1 MKINIKLLVLF
12 VLAYLV
18 ALVAL
23 TPLSWVQQ
31 YADPLLRAQGIQL
44 NDTHGN
50 LWQGS
55 GQLNLRTN
63 QSLQLEWDTRPLGL
77 FTGRLPVDV
86 RLSNPHLDMTG
97 QVQLKPTGF
106 ALEGVSGYI
115 DEPVFE
121 RFASAYNATIQGRL
135 VASDL
140 SASVGWGPSLGE
152 ADGELSWSGGPLDV
166 QMGRSNRTF
175 EVPQMQGNITSGDDG
190 WRLDIRALDDTPLID
205 AAVAPDGNAR
215 IAVQRSL
222 AERMNIPVPGGRQTL
237 VEMSQKVF

>member
-1 MKINIKLLVLF
+1 MKINIRLLVLF

-23 TPLSWVQQ
+23 TPLGWVQR

-44 NDTHGN
+44 RETQGN

-55 GQLNLRTN
+55 GQLTLRTN
-63 QSLQLEWDTRPLGL
+63 QQLQLEWDTQPLGL
-77 FTGRLPVDV
+77 LTGRLPVDV
-86 RLSNPHLDMTG
+86 RLSNPHLEMAG
-97 QVQLKPTGF
+97 QVQLKPTGL
-106 ALEGVSGYI
+106 ALEGLSGYI

-121 RFASAYNATIQGRL
+121 RYARAYNATIQGRL
-135 VASDL
+135 VASEL
-140 SASVGWGPSLGE
+140 SASIGWGPSLGE
-152 ADGELSWSGGPLDV
+152 ASGDLTWSGGPLDV

-175 EVPQMQGNITSGDDG
+175 EVPQMQGDITSAEQG

-205 AAVAPDGNAR
+205 ATLMRDGHAR
-215 IAVQRSL
+215 IAVQRTL